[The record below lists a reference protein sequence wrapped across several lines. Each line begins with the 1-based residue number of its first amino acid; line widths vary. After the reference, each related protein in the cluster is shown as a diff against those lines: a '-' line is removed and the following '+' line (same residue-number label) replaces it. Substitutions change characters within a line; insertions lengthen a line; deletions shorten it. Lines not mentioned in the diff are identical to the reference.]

1 MTKKINYE
9 DDIFTLSLLVRNLS
23 DILKLEIDA
32 EFFRERIDGDI
43 AFIDATARRIH
54 ESLAESPVFLKRQEY
69 LKGMQRMQ
77 RSFIGLLEAIL
88 EKRFPFAEFLQG
100 QADRY
105 RAIREAHEK
114 DLGDINSA
122 LSRSSGLEEQHMV
135 SENEFKIL
143 LSPTEGE

>member
-1 MTKKINYE
+1 MTKKINFE

-32 EFFRERIDGDI
+32 EFFRDRIDGDVS
-43 AFIDATARRIH
+43 FIDTAARRIH
-54 ESLAESPVFLKRQEY
+54 ESLAESPLFLKRQEY
-69 LKGMQRMQ
+69 LKGMQRMK
-77 RSFIGLLEAIL
+77 RSFIGLLDAIL
-88 EKRFPFAEFLQG
+88 EKRLPSAEFLLG

-105 RAIREAHEK
+105 RAIRAAHEK
-114 DLGDINSA
+114 DLEEITAA
-122 LSRSSGLEEQHMV
+122 LSKSSGLEEQHMV